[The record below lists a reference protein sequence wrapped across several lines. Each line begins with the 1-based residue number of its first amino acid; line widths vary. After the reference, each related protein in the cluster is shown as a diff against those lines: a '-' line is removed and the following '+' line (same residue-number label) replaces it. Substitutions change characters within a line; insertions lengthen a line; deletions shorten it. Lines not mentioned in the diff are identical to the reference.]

1 MTLDL
6 CVRVGTLLKFIIL
19 SKVIIVVCLCLR
31 SFVHFL
37 CFKDRLGVCLCTK
50 DAFLELKERGKQGL
64 LSSPLSVLS
73 SQTVYHKVITG
84 SRWFLVERKLTETAT
99 LRKKGEKCHNQKK
112 KKKVKCSLSSSQ
124 LSWWALTSEKCDCK
138 SVVNQMCN
146 MYPFFEEF
154 MDFSK
159 KKIKKVCA

>member
-1 MTLDL
+1 M
-6 CVRVGTLLKFIIL
+6 RVGTLLKFIVL

-37 CFKDRLGVCLCTK
+37 CFKDRLGVCLCTE

-73 SQTVYHKVITG
+73 SQTVCHIVITG
-84 SRWFLVERKLTETAT
+84 SRWFLMERKLTETAT

-112 KKKVKCSLSSSQ
+112 KKK
-124 LSWWALTSEKCDCK
+124 SEVFTVQQSTLLMSTD
-138 SVVNQMCN
+138 Q
-146 MYPFFEEF
+146 
-154 MDFSK
+154 
-159 KKIKKVCA
+159 